1 MSESLARQNP
11 QSPFRRAPSMV
22 RQQSRSI
29 RTESVSS
36 GAFEQ
41 QTDDLLQLARTN
53 IQKLKVKE
61 EKKVSQ
67 TVCVR
72 VRTYMSVCVRVQV
85 YVCAV
90 FICDLSLRLYMIR
103 SLTPQVEDMIKDFRN
118 ITRSKC
124 IHIHITVFVQKM
136 YIFLV

>member
-22 RQQSRSI
+22 RQQSRTG

-61 EKKVSQ
+61 EKKASQ
-67 TVCVR
+67 QCVCVW
-72 VRTYMSVCVRVQV
+72 VGGWVVCVWVGGCVCVCVCVGGWVGGWVGVCGCGWVGGKRVG
-85 YVCAV
+85 VCV
-90 FICDLSLRLYMIR
+90 QLEFINY
-103 SLTPQVEDMIKDFRN
+103 
-118 ITRSKC
+118 
-124 IHIHITVFVQKM
+124 
-136 YIFLV
+136 